1 MHETKSEAHGK
12 KEAGEKKK
20 KFRRNP
26 REYSQVIRESS
37 PTLNPVASFMVMPR
51 NVSVEVQDENEQILL
66 VTRRHVITNV
76 KWMFVALIMI
86 IVPLFFSDYPFFSIL
101 PGTFKFMTL
110 VLWYLMVTAVI
121 LEGFFNWYFDVF
133 IVTDERII
141 DVDFKNLIYKNI
153 TTTKIERIED
163 VTYNV
168 SGALPSFM
176 NFGNVLIQTAGA
188 GIEMTPQGT
197 SPYIEI
203 FNTPQPAKVAK
214 LINELILEEE
224 QEKIEGRV
232 R

>member
-1 MHETKSEAHGK
+1 MNE
-12 KEAGEKKK
+12 EKKGHNK
-20 KFRRNP
+20 SHASKQSRRHKRNP
-26 REYSQVIRESS
+26 REYSEVLRNGSS
-37 PTLNPVASFMVMPR
+37 SRNPLSSFMLMPK
-51 NVSVEVQDENEQILL
+51 NVAVEVQDSNEEILL
-66 VTRRHVITNV
+66 VTRRHIITNAR
-76 KWMFVALIMI
+76 WIFVAVFMLF
-86 IVPLFFSDYPFFSIL
+86 VPVLFRTFPFIEIL
-101 PGTFKFMTL
+101 PGRFQLMTL
-110 VLWYLMVTAVI
+110 ILWYMLITAVI

-153 TTTKIERIED
+153 TTAKIDKIED

-188 GIEMTPQGT
+188 GVEMTPQGT
-197 SPYIEI
+197 VPYIEI
-203 FNTPQPAKVAK
+203 FSTPHPARVAK

>member
-1 MHETKSEAHGK
+1 MIVAPLM
-12 KEAGEKKK
+12 
-20 KFRRNP
+20 F
-26 REYSQVIRESS
+26 
-37 PTLNPVASFMVMPR
+37 ASF
-51 NVSVEVQDENEQILL
+51 
-66 VTRRHVITNV
+66 
-76 KWMFVALIMI
+76 
-86 IVPLFFSDYPFFSIL
+86 PFFEVL
-101 PGTFKFMTL
+101 PVSFARMTV
-110 VLWYLMVTAVI
+110 VLWYLVTTAVV

-153 TTTKIERIED
+153 TTTKIDKIED

-168 SGALPSFM
+168 SGAVPSFL

-188 GIEMTPQGT
+188 GVEMTPQGT
-197 SPYIEI
+197 VPYIEI
-203 FNTPQPAKVAK
+203 FNTPHPAKVAK